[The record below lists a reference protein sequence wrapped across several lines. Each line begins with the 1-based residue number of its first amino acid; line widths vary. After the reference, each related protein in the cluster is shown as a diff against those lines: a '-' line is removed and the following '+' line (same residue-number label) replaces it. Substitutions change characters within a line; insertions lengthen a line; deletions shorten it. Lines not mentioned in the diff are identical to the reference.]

1 MSAGNTGPTSFDN
14 ANMSSEEAEADAHL
28 THMSILC
35 ALVAALSFALH
46 SLFYKLVLVHF
57 EIDLT

>member
-1 MSAGNTGPTSFDN
+1 MSAGNTGSTSFEN
-14 ANMSSEEAEADAHL
+14 SIISSEEAAHDAHL

>member
-1 MSAGNTGPTSFDN
+1 
-14 ANMSSEEAEADAHL
+14 
-28 THMSILC
+28 MSILF

-57 EIDLT
+57 EVNLTQLMYDSAAIFAIILLPGLVMKVMVL